1 MPDADPTFAALTR
14 PPQPAPAQAL
24 ESMLDAMRAHGGLPS
39 VGHTLARLTRLL
51 ESDDD
56 AVQVLADVILSD
68 VALTQRLLKIAN
80 TIPYRAGPQSVTTV
94 TRAIMLLGFDQ
105 VRLTAMSV
113 VLVEGLLGDRVGD
126 LRDEFHQSLLA
137 GSLARELLAG
147 REAEEA
153 AIAAMFRS
161 VGRMLVAVFAPQAH
175 AAIRAACVNEKLTE
189 HAAARRVLGKS
200 YDELTEQMLRE
211 WRLPDRL
218 ISAVA
223 PLPARIDSPGS
234 AGERV
239 RVTAQFAEG
248 VAAALASQPIVRL
261 DDVLARFAPAVAVTH
276 EALLPMLERAG
287 ARNREFEAAFGL
299 TPGPCP
305 VAQFQNSVPGATRL
319 DLDLPA
325 IEPPAQRDALGRPH
339 NACAILAAGLAE
351 ATDCLT
357 RGARV
362 DVNAVI
368 QVTLE
373 SMFSGLGYAR
383 TALALRDPA
392 TGLYRTRAGFGTPK
406 AQFGFATSGPPHLFT
421 AALTQGK
428 DLHIADCGSER
439 LRASLPE
446 WFTRDFT
453 QAMSF
458 LLMPLTVSD
467 KVIGFFYAD
476 RPMPDATGLSAEEL
490 NLLRAL
496 RSQVVLAIRSR

>member
-1 MPDADPTFAALTR
+1 MPHSDATAPTLTR
-14 PPQPAPAQAL
+14 PPQAAPARAL
-24 ESMLDAMRAHGGLPS
+24 DDLLAAMRAHGGLPS

-105 VRLTAMSV
+105 VRVTAMSV
-113 VLVEGLLGDRVGD
+113 VLVEGLLGDRVGE

-153 AIAAMFRS
+153 AIAAMFRG
-161 VGRMLVAVFAPQAH
+161 VGRLLVAVFAPQVQAG
-175 AAIRAACVNEKLTE
+175 IRTACVNDKLTE
-189 HAAARRVLGKS
+189 SAAARRVLGKS
-200 YDELTEQMLRE
+200 YDDLTEQVLRD
-211 WRLPDRL
+211 WSVPDR
-218 ISAVA
+218 IVSAVQ
-223 PLPARIDSPGS
+223 PLPARVDGAGS

-239 RVTAQFAEG
+239 RVAAQFAES
-248 VAAALASQPIVRL
+248 VAAALAPRPLVKL
-261 DDVLARFAPAVAVTH
+261 DDVLARFSGALAVTH
-276 EALLPMLERAG
+276 ESLLPMLERAG

-299 TPGPCP
+299 APGPCP
-305 VAQFQNSVPGATRL
+305 VAQFQHSVPGATRL

-325 IEPPAQRDALGRPH
+325 AEPPAQRDAVGRPH

-351 ATDCLT
+351 ATDVLT

-373 SMFSGLGYAR
+373 AMFSGLGYAR
-383 TALALRDPA
+383 TALVLRDPA
-392 TGLYRTRAGFGTPK
+392 TGTYRTRAGFGDPK
-406 AQFGFATSGPPHLFT
+406 AQFAFPAAGPPHLFT
-421 AALTQGK
+421 AALAQAK
-428 DLHIADCGSER
+428 DLHIADSGSDK
-439 LRASLPE
+439 LRASLPD
-446 WFTRDFT
+446 WFSRDF
-453 QAMSF
+453 ANARSF
-458 LLMPLTVSD
+458 LLMPLTVAD

-476 RPMPDATGLSAEEL
+476 RPMPDTAGLSSEEL

-496 RSQVVLAIRSR
+496 RSQVVIAIRSR